1 MTSSRACLSQPRSH
15 RRVCLLLVLLCLLC
29 LIPLQHSLDL
39 RGASERTPG
48 EVLFLP
54 SGKVLRQLSLG
65 YEGLLADIYWTR
77 VVQYFGGKRVAHS
90 TQFKLLGPLLQIT
103 TDLDPHLIIAYRF
116 GSIFLADKPPR
127 GAGEPLEAL
136 ALLRRGIVANP
147 EYWRFWED
155 VGFVYYWDLKDYAA
169 AARAFQA
176 GSERPGAMT
185 WMRALAAKVAAQGG
199 ELATSKFLWSEI
211 AHQAGNEEIRK
222 NAEEHL
228 TAIQATEEIAKL
240 EEWVALYNSRQQQ
253 PARSFQALV
262 TAGYLRTLPRDP
274 SGKPYVLD
282 ASGHVK
288 LNPRSSVD
296 LSLLQ

>member
-1 MTSSRACLSQPRSH
+1 MTSARPHFSPLGAR
-15 RRVCLLLVLLCLLC
+15 RRVCWLLVLLCLLG
-29 LIPLQHSLDL
+29 LIPLQRSLD
-39 RGASERTPG
+39 RQGGTERAIG
-48 EVLFLP
+48 EVLYLP
-54 SGKVLRQLSLG
+54 SGRVVRQLSLG
-65 YEGLLADIYWTR
+65 YEGLLADVYWTR

-90 TQFKLLGPLLQIT
+90 TEFNLLGPLLQIT

-127 GAGEPLEAL
+127 GAGEPLQAL
-136 ALLRRGIVANP
+136 ALLDRGIVANP

-199 ELATSKFLWSEI
+199 ELATSKFLWTEI
-211 AHQAGNEEIRK
+211 ARQAGNEQIRK
-222 NAEEHL
+222 NAEDHL
-228 TAIQATEEIAKL
+228 IAMQATEDIAKL
-240 EEWVALYNSRQQQ
+240 NELVAIYNKRQGQ
-253 PARSFQALV
+253 PPPSLQALV
-262 TAGYLRTLPRDP
+262 AAGFLRALPRDP
-274 SGKPYVLD
+274 SGKPYILD
-282 ASGHVK
+282 ADGRMK

>member
-1 MTSSRACLSQPRSH
+1 MISFSAFLFQPRF
-15 RRVCLLLVLLCLLC
+15 RRRAYGLVLLLCLLG
-29 LIPLQHSLDL
+29 LIHIQRSIDL
-39 RGASERTPG
+39 RSEGNRG
-48 EVLFLP
+48 VADILFLP

-65 YEGLLADIYWTR
+65 YEGLMADLYWTR
-77 VVQYFGGKRVAHS
+77 VVQYFGGKRLAHS
-90 TQFKLLGPLLQIT
+90 SDFKLLGPLLQIT

-136 ALLRRGIVANP
+136 ALLHRGIVANP
-147 EYWRFWED
+147 DYWRFWQD

-176 GSERPGAMT
+176 GSERPGAME

-199 ELATSKFLWSEI
+199 ELATSRFLWSEI
-211 AHQAGNEEIRK
+211 ARQAGNEQIRK
-222 NAEEHL
+222 NAEDHL
-228 TAIQATEEIAKL
+228 VALQATEEIAKL
-240 EEWVALYNSRQQQ
+240 SQLLALYNSRQER

-262 TAGYLRTLPRDP
+262 AAGYLRALPRDP
-274 SGKPYVLD
+274 SGKPYILD
-282 ASGHVK
+282 SGGRVR